1 MARKKKQYSGFKT
14 TPPKNI
20 EIKEIIKETKEDFG
34 VRQEKRY
41 IIIDSETGKI
51 FDDAQGYGY
60 KSKRSAIAKYAY
72 ASKSKEELQNIEKD
86 KLDVQ
91 KFWGMHK
98 GLGNT
103 VSAMVL
109 DNAKC
114 GEKFVAKDLKEVM
127 IEYNITLPEGL
138 TYEKLLKYW

>member
-1 MARKKKQYSGFKT
+1 MARKKKQYSGYKT

-98 GLGNT
+98 ET
-103 VSAMVL
+103 VENLHINQNSQMQKNRAEMQKSK
-109 DNAKC
+109 NR
-114 GEKFVAKDLKEVM
+114 
-127 IEYNITLPEGL
+127 
-138 TYEKLLKYW
+138 